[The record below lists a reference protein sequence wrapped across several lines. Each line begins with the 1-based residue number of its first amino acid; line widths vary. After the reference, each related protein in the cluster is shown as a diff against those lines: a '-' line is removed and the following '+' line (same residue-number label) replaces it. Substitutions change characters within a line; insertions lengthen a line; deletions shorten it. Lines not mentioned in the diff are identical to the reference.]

1 MIIKIKKKHTF
12 TNITLDK
19 STNIILEII
28 SEINSINFVNEI
40 AKSFLLKISVH
51 FLIDNAAI
59 YLKDFDDNSFYL
71 ISYYG
76 NENLK
81 TCYFL
86 NDEGISDIYNL
97 KSYLIFNK
105 IYPNDKNV
113 FDFLRFNEKALISPL
128 IYNETIIGITFF
140 GRENNF
146 NFNDDEINLIL
157 ACSNELAKTLHNIIL
172 IRKNQISQ
180 AKLIET
186 HELLKSFETLK
197 NSFIYNIT
205 HEFRTPLVTIKGY
218 LDMLKDEDLGNLNSQ
233 QKKAIN
239 VIFKNSNQL
248 SFMID
253 NLLLFIQ
260 LSDKIKQFNKEKVN
274 FPEFVREIIN
284 EYENSPTP
292 IILFTSTNEL
302 FLSLNCELLKVA
314 IKQLIDNAIKFNKDN
329 KPIMISIEKKDDNI
343 YFLVIDKGIG
353 MDEET
358 IKNITTLFY
367 QQSRD
372 LARKYGGLGFGLALT
387 NKIFELHNFKLI
399 IESKINEGTKIGFK
413 VHISEN

>member
-1 MIIKIKKKHTF
+1 MI
-12 TNITLDK
+12 
-19 STNIILEII
+19 
-28 SEINSINFVNEI
+28 
-40 AKSFLLKISVH
+40 
-51 FLIDNAAI
+51 
-59 YLKDFDDNSFYL
+59 
-71 ISYYG
+71 
-76 NENLK
+76 
-81 TCYFL
+81 
-86 NDEGISDIYNL
+86 
-97 KSYLIFNK
+97 
-105 IYPNDKNV
+105 KNV

-260 LSDKIKQFNKEKVN
+260 LSDKIKQFNKEKV
-274 FPEFVREIIN
+274 
-284 EYENSPTP
+284 
-292 IILFTSTNEL
+292 
-302 FLSLNCELLKVA
+302 
-314 IKQLIDNAIKFNKDN
+314 KF
-329 KPIMISIEKKDDNI
+329 S
-343 YFLVIDKGIG
+343 
-353 MDEET
+353 
-358 IKNITTLFY
+358 
-367 QQSRD
+367 
-372 LARKYGGLGFGLALT
+372 
-387 NKIFELHNFKLI
+387 
-399 IESKINEGTKIGFK
+399 
-413 VHISEN
+413 